1 MVSISEISLK
11 EKILLVNVNREE
23 RICASFVTYGDYD
36 DYIWLADA
44 DITKLQLENLPY
56 ILEYL
61 QHTGSSLELSF
72 MNNEINE
79 AKIVFMQRDGGY
91 KEPFHR
97 VVHYSCKG
105 YECLNSLESILSV
118 QLNCENEKKIVLR
131 TNY

>member
-1 MVSISEISLK
+1 MVSISTF
-11 EKILLVNVNREE
+11 LLVNVNREG
-23 RICASFVTYGDYD
+23 CMNASFVSYGDYG

-56 ILEYL
+56 VLRYL

-72 MNNEINE
+72 VNNAINE

-97 VVHYSCKG
+97 VVKYSCNG
-105 YECLNSLESILSV
+105 YGCLINLENDLSV
-118 QLNCENEKKIVLR
+118 QLNCENEKNDSFRK
-131 TNY
+131 NYQKR